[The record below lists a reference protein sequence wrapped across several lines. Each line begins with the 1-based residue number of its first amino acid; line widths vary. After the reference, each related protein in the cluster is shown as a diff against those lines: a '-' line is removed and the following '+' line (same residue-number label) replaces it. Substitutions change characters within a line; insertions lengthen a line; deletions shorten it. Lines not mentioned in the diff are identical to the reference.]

1 MHLKLHTFVAGKNEV
16 EISILQFI
24 FLNESKIIG
33 TIQTGL
39 KQCKSKANGIA
50 ARVFEALQQRFSDD
64 QMYQTKELWE
74 ATDQLVRKE
83 VKMHNQLVFN
93 NFNLSSEEF
102 EQMLSALQNG
112 DEALFE
118 QVFLSHFKACCRF
131 LQDRFNASPTDAYDV
146 SMEALLKFHKR
157 LKAGK
162 IRYGNL
168 RYLFTQMASQ
178 IYMKWKRGPQIQT
191 VPDNFDLIDES
202 SNASKQENMIIFG
215 KAWQKLCQDCKGLL
229 QAFYYEKTP
238 LVDIAK
244 KTGKTDVA
252 LRKQKQR
259 CLQKLRKHFQQI
271 AN

>member
-1 MHLKLHTFVAGKNEV
+1 MHLNPETLVTGKNEV
-16 EISILQFI
+16 EISILRFI
-24 FLNESKIIG
+24 YVNKSKIIG
-33 TIQTGL
+33 IIQTGL
-39 KQCKSKANGIA
+39 QKGKCKAEGIA
-50 ARVFEALQQRFSDD
+50 AEIFEVLQQRFSDD
-64 QMYQTKELWE
+64 QMYLTKVLWE
-74 ATDQLVRKE
+74 VTDQLVRKE
-83 VKMHNQLVFN
+83 IKMHNQLVFN

-102 EQMLSALQNG
+102 EQMLTALNNG
-112 DEALFE
+112 DETLFE
-118 QVFLSHFKACCRF
+118 QVFLSHFEACCRF
-131 LQDRFNASPTDAYDV
+131 LQDRFNASPTDAYDA

-168 RYLFTQMASQ
+168 RYLFTQMAGQ
-178 IYMKWKRGPQIQT
+178 IYLKWKRGPQTQAI
-191 VPDNFDLIDES
+191 PDNFDIIDES
-202 SNASKQENMIIFG
+202 SEIFNRETMVIFG
-215 KAWQKLCQDCKGLL
+215 KAWQKLCQECQGLL
-229 QAFYYEKTP
+229 QAFYYAKTP

>member
-1 MHLKLHTFVAGKNEV
+1 MHHKLPTFAARTNEI

-24 FLNESKIIG
+24 YLHESKIIA
-33 TIQTGL
+33 TIQKGL
-39 KQCKSKANGIA
+39 KHCKATSVDITAKI
-50 ARVFEALQQRFSDD
+50 FDSLQQRFSED
-64 QMYQTKELWE
+64 QKYETKLLWE
-74 ATDQLVRKE
+74 VTQQLVRKE
-83 VKMHNQLVFN
+83 IKMHNQLVFN

-102 EQMLSALQNG
+102 DQMLAALQNG
-112 DEALFE
+112 DDSLFE
-118 QVFLSHFKACCRF
+118 QIFLSHFKACCRF
-131 LQDRFNASPTDAYDV
+131 LEDRFQASPTDAYDA

-168 RYLFTQMASQ
+168 RYLFTQMAGQ
-178 IYMKWKRGPQIQT
+178 IYLKWKRVPQPQAI
-191 VPDNFDLIDES
+191 PDNFDLIDEPGDRFDR
-202 SNASKQENMIIFG
+202 ETMINFG
-215 KAWQKLCQDCKGLL
+215 NAWQKLCQNCQGLL

-238 LVDIAK
+238 LVEIAK

-259 CLQKLRKHFQQI
+259 CLQQLRKHFQQI

>member
-1 MHLKLHTFVAGKNEV
+1 MHLKLQTVIAGKDEI

-24 FLNESKIIG
+24 ILNESKITG
-33 TIQTGL
+33 SIQSGL
-39 KQCKSKANGIA
+39 KKCKSKANGIA
-50 ARVFEALQQRFSDD
+50 ATVFEALRQRFSDD
-64 QMYQTKELWE
+64 QMYRIKILWE

-93 NFNLSSEEF
+93 NFNLSAEEF
-102 EQMLSALQNG
+102 EQMLAALQNG
-112 DEALFE
+112 NEALFE

-157 LKAGK
+157 LKEGK

-178 IYMKWKRGPQIQT
+178 IYMKWKRGPQSQAI
-191 VPDNFDLIDES
+191 PENFDLIDES
-202 SNASKQENMIIFG
+202 SERFNRETMIIFG
-215 KAWQKLCQDCKGLL
+215 KAWQKLCQECQGLL
-229 QAFYYEKTP
+229 QAFYYDKTP